1 LTTVRKLLLVLP
13 VCILF
18 NNVHILSYFV
28 LRVGVYT
35 LSVAF

>member
-1 LTTVRKLLLVLP
+1 
-13 VCILF
+13 
-18 NNVHILSYFV
+18 VHILSYFV